1 MTIDKCTGKSV
12 IVAMYA
18 DTGYYLGT
26 IHQTESF
33 LNTFVGR
40 QDWEKKEREK
50 RRKSRLHRHCQIQQ
64 IRFKVQGYFKGSKE
78 RVSVHCPEVSVVTA
92 VQLHSHSMLKNDKHR
107 LVDLGA
113 LRQTLSINKSKKV
126 KICIPVIQWQKLQK
140 LQRIHNSF
148 IFQCD
153 VNDKMTL

>member
-1 MTIDKCTGKSV
+1 MHRQISNRSNVCWHRILPGHHPPDWVISQYIRWAARLRKKRKRKKKKISIAQTLSNSTNSVQSARIFQRIKGESECTL
-12 IVAMYA
+12 
-18 DTGYYLGT
+18 LG
-26 IHQTESF
+26 
-33 LNTFVGR
+33 
-40 QDWEKKEREK
+40 
-50 RRKSRLHRHCQIQQ
+50 
-64 IRFKVQGYFKGSKE
+64 
-78 RVSVHCPEVSVVTA
+78 VSVVTA

-140 LQRIHNSF
+140 LHRIHNSF